1 MVVCI
6 SKGSRVGEVVRA
18 HAFRQC
24 VPGSIPGPS
33 VTCELSLLVIYSV
46 PRGFSPGSPVLRSYQ
61 KPAFGF
67 VCVLI

>member
-1 MVVCI
+1 MMVCI

-46 PRGFSPGSPVLRSYQ
+46 PRGFSPGSPVFPSHQ
-61 KPAFGF
+61 KPTFEF
-67 VCVLI
+67 VQL

>member
-6 SKGSRVGEVVRA
+6 SKDSRVGEVVRA
-18 HAFRQC
+18 HVFRQC

-46 PRGFSPGSPVLRSYQ
+46 PRGFSPGSPVFPSHQ
-61 KPAFGF
+61 KPTFEF
-67 VCVLI
+67 VQL